1 MDGMSVLPIAA
12 VSVTAAPVS
21 PAKRRQVVTLTCE
34 SAPGTRPKSEPAKAM
49 SRSVSPARFIT
60 SAVMMK

>member
-1 MDGMSVLPIAA
+1 MRPIAA

-21 PAKRRQVVTLTCE
+21 PANSRQVVTLTWD
-34 SAPGTRPKSEPAKAM
+34 SAPGTRPNSELAKAIN
-49 SRSVSPARFIT
+49 RSVSPARFMI